1 MKTKEWGTKKQEV
14 IVLLHGG
21 GLSWWNY
28 REVAELLQ
36 TRYHVIA
43 PILDGHAGS
52 DRDFESVEASAHHL
66 LEWIDASFGGKIFAL
81 CGLSLGAQTA
91 IAAMAE
97 RPDLCRYALIE
108 SAALIPDRLTGMLIP
123 SSFSMSYPLIRQ
135 NWFSRLQFQ
144 SLHIQPPL
152 YPDYYGDTCRI
163 SKENLIAFTKASV
176 LYSLPAGIA
185 DSQAKILAVVGE
197 KELSRMKRSA
207 QLLKQTKPDTKI
219 TIAKGLHH
227 GELSLNCPAQYVKLL
242 TDWIQENE

>member
-1 MKTKEWGTKKQEV
+1 MKIEEWGTENREV
-14 IVLLHGG
+14 VVLLHGG

-28 REVAELLQ
+28 REAAALLQ
-36 TRYHVIA
+36 ARYHAVA

-52 DRDFESVEASAHHL
+52 GRDFESVEAAAWHL

-108 SAALIPDRLTGMLIP
+108 SAALIPDRLTGMMIP
-123 SSFSMSYPLIRQ
+123 SSFSVSYPLIRQ

-144 SLHIQPPL
+144 SLHIQPSL
-152 YPDYYGDTCRI
+152 YEDYYADTCRI
-163 SKENLIAFTKASV
+163 TKENLIAFTKASV

-197 KELSRMKRSA
+197 KELPRMKRSA
-207 QLLKQTKPDTKI
+207 QLLKKAKPDTKI
-219 TIAKGLHH
+219 TIARGLYH
-227 GELSLNCPAQYVKLL
+227 GELSLNHPDQYVKLL
-242 TDWIQENE
+242 TDWIQESE

>member
-1 MKTKEWGTKKQEV
+1 MKTKEWGTKNQEV

-28 REVAELLQ
+28 REAAELLQ
-36 TRYHVIA
+36 ARYHVIA

-66 LEWIDASFGGKIFAL
+66 LEWIDTSFGGKIFTL

-108 SAALIPDRLTGMLIP
+108 SAALIPDRLTGMMIP

-144 SLHIQPPL
+144 SLHIQPSL
-152 YPDYYGDTCRI
+152 YEDYYADTCRI
-163 SKENLIAFTKASV
+163 TKENLIAFTKASV

-197 KELSRMKRSA
+197 KELPRMKRSA
-207 QLLKQTKPDTKI
+207 QLLKQTKPDIKV
-219 TIAKGLHH
+219 TIAKGLYH
-227 GELSLNCPAQYVKLL
+227 GELSLNCPEQYVTMLM
-242 TDWIQENE
+242 DWIQENE